1 MIQVLSSLRRPGG
14 KIKKSLD
21 RTVFDLVS
29 YVILTVLALVTLLPF
44 ILIISASLSSNEAVQ
59 KYGFS
64 LFPRE
69 FTLEAYEYVFA
80 VPATI
85 LRAYTITVFITV
97 VGTALL
103 MFICSMTGY
112 VLSRKDYKSRNQFSC
127 FLCFTTMFSGGL
139 VPW

>member
-44 ILIISASLSSNEAVQ
+44 ILIISASL
-59 KYGFS
+59 
-64 LFPRE
+64 
-69 FTLEAYEYVFA
+69 
-80 VPATI
+80 
-85 LRAYTITVFITV
+85 
-97 VGTALL
+97 L

-112 VLSRKDYKSRNQFSC
+112 VLSRKDYKYRNQFSF
-127 FLCFTTMFSGGL
+127 FLFFTTIFSGGL